1 MKINSSYYCIVD
13 ENNKPDYR
21 YLFESPQEA
30 RKKIK
35 QIKNSIQG
43 ETILFSKT
51 KKDYFID
58 GIKRDFLNPHRR
70 LTIKRGCWTGLRVKK
85 VNTINGI
92 KPEKFFKKI
101 IKSEENRLFY
111 SQYIDREIKIP
122 SPKFK
127 IPKISN
133 FLSSLVSTPFN
144 WQNSFLRTKT
154 FIGATSLM
162 FIATFVSVAIIEKNS
177 AEKIALK
184 IVENEKSSIQLE
196 TEAKVL
202 GEKNEEIAKQFDEK
216 LNSFVMETLKN
227 FENVK
232 QEELE
237 GEINK
242 IVAGSPMEKMTP
254 YIAKQD
260 RTVAAFLVGIAK
272 KESDFGRRV
281 PVLNGQD
288 CFNYWG
294 YRGIRD
300 RMGTGGHTCF
310 DSPEDAVAT
319 VAGRLQDLVQADID
333 TPQEMVIW
341 KCGSSCDGHSPESV
355 KKWISDV
362 NIYFSE
368 LKEGNAS

>member
-1 MKINSSYYCIVD
+1 MKINNSYYCIVD

-30 RKKIK
+30 KKKIR
-35 QIKNSIQG
+35 QIKNSTKG
-43 ETILFSKT
+43 ETVLFSKK

-58 GIKRDFLNPHRR
+58 GIKKDFLNPYRR
-70 LTIKRGCWTGLRVKK
+70 LTIKRGCWTGLRVQKL
-85 VNTINGI
+85 NTLGGI
-92 KPEKFFKKI
+92 KPEKLFKTI
-101 IKSEENRLFY
+101 IQDEENKLSY
-111 SQYIDREIKIP
+111 SQHINKEIKLP
-122 SPKFK
+122 TTNFVFPKF
-127 IPKISN
+127 PN
-133 FLSSLVSTPFN
+133 FSSSLQSFN

-154 FIGATSLM
+154 FTGAVSMM
-162 FIATFVSVAIIEKNS
+162 FVITILSVVIIQKNS
-177 AEKIALK
+177 AEKIAQE
-184 IVENEKSSIQLE
+184 IVKSEKTSIQIA
-196 TEAKVL
+196 TKTKVL
-202 GEKNEEIAKQFDEK
+202 GEKDEELAEQFDEK
-216 LNSFVMETLKN
+216 LNDFVLEALQN

-237 GEINK
+237 GEITK

-272 KESDFGRRV
+272 KESNFGRRV
-281 PVLNGQD
+281 PVLDGQD

-310 DSPEDAVAT
+310 DSPEDAVQT

-341 KCGSSCDGHSPESV
+341 KCGSSCAGHAPGSV
-355 KKWISDV
+355 EKWINDV
-362 NIYFSE
+362 DIYFGE
-368 LKEGNAS
+368 LNNSAS